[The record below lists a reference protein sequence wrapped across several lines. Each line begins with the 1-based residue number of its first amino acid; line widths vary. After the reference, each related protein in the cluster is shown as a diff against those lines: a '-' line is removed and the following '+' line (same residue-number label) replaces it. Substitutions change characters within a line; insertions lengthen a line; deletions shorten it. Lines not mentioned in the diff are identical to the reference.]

1 MMMLPLLAS
10 LIMLHLIPA
19 KYFLLK
25 TEDKTEERQV
35 NAVISSGGGGDDGNT
50 VSPNTDGRAPARWST
65 SSAPAW
71 QRIIM
76 AEHQL
81 DQCVMFAKDFL
92 DFTWR
97 KGHAHILYLQFL
109 CISLYFALTRIMQ

>member
-65 SSAPAW
+65 STSKMKNHHGRAPAGPM
-71 QRIIM
+71 RNVCKRFPGLHLAKGTCI
-76 AEHQL
+76 HT
-81 DQCVMFAKDFL
+81 VFAVL
-92 DFTWR
+92 V
-97 KGHAHILYLQFL
+97 YL
-109 CISLYFALTRIMQ
+109 CILR